1 MLEKLNQNKGNI
13 LGYKAIGKITK
24 EDYSTLTADVE
35 ALLQLEESINLLL
48 DLEEFEGEKI
58 KAWGADLKFGREYR
72 KKIAKMAIVGD
83 KKWQEWMTALVDPF
97 FALEAEFFPTEE
109 REAAWNGCI
118 SRMVNG
124 TVIYQRT
131 V

>member
-109 REAAWNGCI
+109 REAAWEWLHK
-118 SRMVNG
+118 
-124 TVIYQRT
+124 
-131 V
+131 